1 MLERDFRDMIHE
13 FNEARVEYLVVGAYA
28 LAGHGLS
35 RATRDLDLWIRVSP
49 ENATRVLKAL
59 AAFGAPPHIATRQ
72 DLMDP
77 DMVIQI
83 GVEPMRVDIMMSISG
98 VQFDEAYAARMMVAA
113 EDVSMPIIGRAHLL
127 ANKRASARK
136 KDLVDAE
143 WLERHPG

>member
-13 FNEARVEYLVVGAYA
+13 FNEAHVEYLVVGAYA

-35 RATRDLDLWIRVSP
+35 RATRDLDLWVRVSP

-59 AAFGAPPHIATRQ
+59 AVFGAPPHVATRQ
-72 DLMDP
+72 DLLDP

-98 VQFDEAYAARMMVAA
+98 VEFDDAYAARMMVPAG
-113 EDVSMPIIGRAHLL
+113 DVSMPILGRTQLL
-127 ANKRASARK
+127 ANKRASART
-136 KDLVDAE
+136 KDLADAE
-143 WLERHPG
+143 WLEQHAP